1 MNVKQELSNAQVTF
15 IVNQY
20 KKGKSRRTITR
31 LFNRKFF
38 TNITEYSMRR
48 KIERHARHIEKDVP
62 KVLYV
67 DIETKPLKA
76 WVWGTFDQ
84 NIPLEMLI
92 EDWSVLSWSA
102 KWANSPESEV
112 IYRDNR
118 KKKGNALVN
127 DKELLK
133 PLWKLMDE
141 ADIIVGQNSDRFDL
155 PKLNARFIHHKMGCP
170 SEFKSIDTYKM
181 AKRFGFT
188 SHKLAYMTA
197 KLNTKYKKQDHSDFK
212 GFKLWDECIKG
223 NLKAWKSMETY
234 NKYDVLSL
242 EELFLQLADF
252 IKNENVTSALRAYDI
267 IKK

>member
-1 MNVKQELSNAQVTF
+1 MKDLSAAQITF
-15 IVNQY
+15 IVSHY
-20 KKGKSRRTITR
+20 KKGKGRKSITR
-31 LFNRKFF
+31 LFNRKFG
-38 TNITEYSMRR
+38 TNVTEYSMRR
-48 KIERHARHIEKDVP
+48 KIERLTKGVDKDVP

-102 KWANSPESEV
+102 KWAGAPESEV
-112 IYRDNR
+112 IYMDNR
-118 KKKGNALVN
+118 KKKGSALTN

-141 ADIIVGQNSDRFDL
+141 ADIIIGQNSDRFDL
-155 PKLNARFIHHKMGCP
+155 PKLNARFIEHKMGCP
-170 SEFKSIDTYKM
+170 SEFASIDTYKM
-181 AKRFGFT
+181 AKKFGFT

-197 KLNTKYKKQDHSDFK
+197 KLNKKYKKQDHSEFG

-223 NLKAWKSMETY
+223 NMKAWKSMETY

-252 IKNENVTSALRAYDI
+252 IKNEKVASVLRVY
-267 IKK
+267 KK

>member
-1 MNVKQELSNAQVTF
+1 MKELTASQITF
-15 IVNQY
+15 IISHY
-20 KKGKSRRTITR
+20 KKGRGRKAITR
-31 LFNRKFF
+31 LFNRKFG
-38 TNITEYSMRR
+38 TNLTEYSMRR
-48 KIERHARHIEKDVP
+48 KLDKLKKNVERDVP

-102 KWANSPESEV
+102 KWAGSPESEV
-112 IYRDNR
+112 IYMDNR
-118 KKKGNALVN
+118 KKKGSSLVN

-141 ADIIVGQNSDRFDL
+141 ADIIIGQNSDRFDL
-155 PKLNARFIHHKMGCP
+155 PKLNARFIEHDMGAP
-170 SEFKSIDTYKM
+170 SHFESIDTYKM
-181 AKRFGFT
+181 AKKFGFT
-188 SHKLAYMTA
+188 SHKLAYMTS
-197 KLNTKYKKQDHSDFK
+197 KLNEKYKKQDHSDFH

-223 NLKAWKSMETY
+223 NMKAWKSMETY

-242 EELFLQLADF
+242 EELFLKLADF
-252 IKNENVTSALRAYDI
+252 IKNEKVTSALRAY
-267 IKK
+267 KK

>member
-1 MNVKQELSNAQVTF
+1 VKVKTELSNAQITF
-15 IVNQY
+15 IVNQF

-38 TNITEYSMRR
+38 TDVTEYSMRR
-48 KIERHARHIEKDVP
+48 KIERYTKDVKRDVP

-102 KWANSPESEV
+102 KWANSGESEV
-112 IYRDNR
+112 IYMDNR
-118 KKKGNALVN
+118 NKKGDALVN
-127 DKELLK
+127 DKALLK

-141 ADIIVGQNSDRFDL
+141 ADIIIGQNSDRFDL
-155 PKLNARFIHHKMGCP
+155 PKLNARFIEHDMGCP

-181 AKRFGFT
+181 AKKFGFT
-188 SHKLAYMTA
+188 SNKLAYMTA
-197 KLNTKYKKQDHSDFK
+197 KLNKKYKKQDHSDFK

-223 NLKAWKSMETY
+223 NPKAWKSMETY

-242 EELFLQLADF
+242 EELFLKLSEF
-252 IKNENVTSALRAYDI
+252 IKTENVTSALRAYSLV
-267 IKK
+267 KE

>member
-1 MNVKQELSNAQVTF
+1 MKKLSATQVTF
-15 IVNQY
+15 IISHY
-20 KKGKSRRTITR
+20 KRGMGRRSITR
-31 LFNRKFF
+31 LFNRKFG
-38 TNITEYSMRR
+38 TCITEYSMRR
-48 KIERHARHIEKDVP
+48 KIEKISKNVDRDVP

-112 IYRDNR
+112 IYSDNR
-118 KKKGNALVN
+118 KKKGDALTD
-127 DKELLK
+127 DKQLLK

-141 ADIIVGQNSDRFDL
+141 ADIIIGQNSDRFDL
-155 PKLNARFIHHKMGCP
+155 PKLNARFIEHKMGSP
-170 SEFKSIDTYKM
+170 SEFVSIDTYKM
-181 AKRFGFT
+181 SKRFGFT
-188 SHKLAYMTA
+188 SHKLAYMTE
-197 KLNTKYKKQDHSDFK
+197 KLNKKYKKQDHSDFK
-212 GFKLWDECIKG
+212 GFKLWKECIKG

-242 EELFLQLADF
+242 EELFLQLAEF
-252 IKNENVTSALRAYDI
+252 IKTEKVTAALRAY
-267 IKK
+267 KK

>member
-1 MNVKQELSNAQVTF
+1 MKKELTASQITF
-15 IVNQY
+15 IVSHF
-20 KKGKSRRTITR
+20 KKGRGRRSIAR
-31 LFNRKFF
+31 LFNRRFD
-38 TNITEYSMRR
+38 TDVTEYSMRR
-48 KIERHARHIEKDVP
+48 KIEKYTKHIQRDVP
-62 KVLYV
+62 KVLYL

-112 IYRDNR
+112 MYSDNR
-118 KKKGNALVN
+118 KKKGDALVD
-127 DKELLK
+127 DKQLLK

-141 ADIIVGQNSDRFDL
+141 ADIIIGQNSDRFDL
-155 PKLNARFIHHKMGCP
+155 PKLNARFIEHQMGCP
-170 SEFKSIDTYKM
+170 SEFVSIDTYKM
-181 AKRFGFT
+181 AKKFGFT

-197 KLNTKYKKQDHSDFK
+197 KLNKKYKKQDHSDFK

-242 EELFLQLADF
+242 EELFLQLAEF
-252 IKNENVTSALRAYDI
+252 IKNEKVSSALRAY
-267 IKK
+267 KPKG